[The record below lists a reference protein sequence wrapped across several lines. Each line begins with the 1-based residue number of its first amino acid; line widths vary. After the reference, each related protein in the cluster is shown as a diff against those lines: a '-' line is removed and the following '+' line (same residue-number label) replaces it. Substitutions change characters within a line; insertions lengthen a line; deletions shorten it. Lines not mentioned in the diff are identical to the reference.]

1 MKQKP
6 WDDTFKKL
14 IRIQPE
20 AFVRWLSPNAHFL
33 QELPHTLEQEDLHV
47 DGLLQV
53 EIVGQSML
61 LHIELQTYPD
71 AQMAERILRYNVLA
85 HMKYDLPVLSYVIY
99 LLESKTLP
107 PSLLIWRFPD
117 EQEQLR
123 FSFDSIHLAQF
134 SVEDLL
140 IMDLSG
146 LLPLLPL
153 TSNGANSEQIERM
166 FHTIENAQDLAASD
180 KKELQLI
187 GYTLASLIYRKKSP
201 EEQAWLIRRFNDMHE
216 ILRDTPIYQAILQEG
231 RQLGV
236 QEGRQLGVQ
245 EGRQIGVQE
254 GRQNELRKMI
264 VAFAEARSARL
275 RPLAEQQVQLIQS
288 TSMLETLVLK
298 VGLAQNA
305 QEVEEVLLHWPTWKK

>member
-20 AFVRWLSPNAHFL
+20 AFVQWLSPKAHFL

-53 EIVGQSML
+53 EIVGQPML

-71 AQMAERILRYNVLA
+71 TQMAERILRYNVLA

-107 PSLLIWRFPD
+107 SSLLIWRFPD

-166 FHTIENAQDLAASD
+166 FNTIENAQDLAASD

-201 EEQAWLIRRFNDMHE
+201 EEQDWLIRRFNDMHE

-236 QEGRQLGVQ
+236 QEGRQM
-245 EGRQIGVQE
+245 GVQE

-264 VAFAEARSARL
+264 VAFAEVRSAQL

-288 TSMLETLVLK
+288 TRTLEDLTLK

-305 QEVEEVLLHWPTWKK
+305 QEVEEFLLHWHTLGKNEE